1 MSKQDA
7 PKNSPQQLSLDLN
20 PGKADTRANS
30 TVEMSCVRNFIDS
43 GTLNIRKQALERVRA
58 SKIFAVPNSRL
69 R

>member
-20 PGKADTRANS
+20 PGKVDARAS
-30 TVEMSCVRNFIDS
+30 SAVEVSCVRNFIDS

-58 SKIFAVPNSRL
+58 AKIFAAPNSRL